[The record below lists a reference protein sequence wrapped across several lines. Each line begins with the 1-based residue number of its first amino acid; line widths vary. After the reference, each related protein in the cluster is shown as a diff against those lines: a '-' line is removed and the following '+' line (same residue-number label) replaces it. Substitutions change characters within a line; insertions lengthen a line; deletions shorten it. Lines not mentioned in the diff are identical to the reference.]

1 MATGDRDG
9 DRNLSIAGPQE
20 APNIRKDKSPPE
32 GTDKLPTGSGLS
44 TLLDEQKRW
53 TSNGLMSS
61 VLSLPQ
67 ILELLFQ
74 FCAFTEEMIRKNAE
88 HNNCEIF
95 SLEELSLHQQ
105 EIEKLENIDKWCR
118 DLKILYLQNNII
130 AKIENISRLKKLQY
144 LNLALNNIEKI
155 ENLEGCEGLEKLDLT
170 VNFVGELSSIKILQH
185 NVHLKEI
192 FLMGNPCADF
202 EGYREFVIATL
213 QQLQWLDGKEIER
226 SERIQALQ
234 NYPEIRE
241 KIKEQEKAYCLKRA
255 KEKEEAQRKLQEEE
269 EKEKQKENRNR
280 PGFDGRWY
288 TDINNT
294 VPYSLEKKENHQQL
308 AKKEKEVNKKTQD
321 ELDKEFWEKP
331 TLFTPES
338 RLETHRYLE
347 KQRRNQEKSSE
358 KKKQQKPPRTLIT
371 ADGRVLNINEP
382 KLDFSLKDDEK
393 NNQIVLDLA
402 VYRFMDTSLIDVDVQ
417 PTYVRVMVKGK
428 PFQIV
433 LPAEVNPDSS
443 CAKRSQTTGH
453 LMITMPKVGEV
464 ILVNRKANKS
474 VKYPER
480 NKLQENKRGK
490 QIEKLEVDPS
500 KYSFPDV
507 TTIVQENKNTLGRI
521 RAKPQTMPCADE
533 DPDFED
539 NLEVP
544 PLI

>member
-1 MATGDRDG
+1 
-9 DRNLSIAGPQE
+9 
-20 APNIRKDKSPPE
+20 
-32 GTDKLPTGSGLS
+32 
-44 TLLDEQKRW
+44 
-53 TSNGLMSS
+53 
-61 VLSLPQ
+61 
-67 ILELLFQ
+67 
-74 FCAFTEEMIRKNAE
+74 
-88 HNNCEIF
+88 
-95 SLEELSLHQQ
+95 
-105 EIEKLENIDKWCR
+105 
-118 DLKILYLQNNII
+118 
-130 AKIENISRLKKLQY
+130 
-144 LNLALNNIEKI
+144 
-155 ENLEGCEGLEKLDLT
+155 
-170 VNFVGELSSIKILQH
+170 
-185 NVHLKEI
+185 
-192 FLMGNPCADF
+192 MGNPCADF

-234 NYPEIRE
+234 NYPEIRG

-255 KEKEEAQRKLQEEE
+255 KEKEEAQRKLQEDE
-269 EKEKQKENRNR
+269 EKEKQKENRNK
-280 PGFDGRWY
+280 PGFNGRWY

-294 VPYSLEKKENHQQL
+294 VPYSLERKENYQQL

-347 KQRRNQEKSSE
+347 KQRRDQEKSSE
-358 KKKQQKPPRTLIT
+358 KKKHQKLPRTLIT

-433 LPAEVNPDSS
+433 LPAEVKPDSS

-464 ILVNRKANKS
+464 ILVNRKANKPM
-474 VKYPER
+474 KYPER
-480 NKLQENKRGK
+480 KKLQENKRSN

-507 TTIVQENKNTLGRI
+507 TNIVQEKKNTLERI
-521 RAKPQTMPCADE
+521 PAKPQAIPCAEE

>member
-1 MATGDRDG
+1 MGR
-9 DRNLSIAGPQE
+9 I
-20 APNIRKDKSPPE
+20 
-32 GTDKLPTGSGLS
+32 
-44 TLLDEQKRW
+44 
-53 TSNGLMSS
+53 
-61 VLSLPQ
+61 
-67 ILELLFQ
+67 
-74 FCAFTEEMIRKNAE
+74 TEELIRKNAE

-118 DLKILYLQNNII
+118 DLKILYLQNNLI

-170 VNFVGELSSIKILQH
+170 VNFVGELSSIKILQY

-234 NYPEIRE
+234 NYPEIRG

-255 KEKEEAQRKLQEEE
+255 KEKEEAQRKLQEDE
-269 EKEKQKENRNR
+269 EKEKQKENRNK
-280 PGFDGRWY
+280 PGFNGRWY

-294 VPYSLEKKENHQQL
+294 VPYSLERKENYQQL

-347 KQRRNQEKSSE
+347 KQRRDQEKSSE
-358 KKKQQKPPRTLIT
+358 KKKHQKLPRTLIT

-433 LPAEVNPDSS
+433 LPAEVKPDSS

-464 ILVNRKANKS
+464 ILVNRKANKPM
-474 VKYPER
+474 KYPER
-480 NKLQENKRGK
+480 KKLQENKRSN

-507 TTIVQENKNTLGRI
+507 TNIVQEKKNTLERI
-521 RAKPQTMPCADE
+521 PAKPQAIPCAEE